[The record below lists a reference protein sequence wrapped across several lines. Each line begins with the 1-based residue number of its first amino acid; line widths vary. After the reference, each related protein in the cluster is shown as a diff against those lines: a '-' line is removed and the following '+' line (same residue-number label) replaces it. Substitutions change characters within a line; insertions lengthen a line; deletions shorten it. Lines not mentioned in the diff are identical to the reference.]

1 MDLKDRACWKPDKET
16 NAQKKVI
23 EKSRECHNQ
32 KPQPTPDTK
41 RKTNKKTFNAG
52 KINKQ
57 KEKNAREAL
66 RPAPSLNEMIVILKG
81 RKKKKKKNEKKEQVK
96 T

>member
-16 NAQKKVI
+16 NAPKKVI

-57 KEKNAREAL
+57 KNAREAL
-66 RPAPSLNEMIVILKG
+66 RPAPSSLNEMIVILKG
-81 RKKKKKKNEKKEQVK
+81 RKKKINEKKEQVK